1 MFAKSLLFSSLLVCS
16 FSIFVNVKA
25 SNTPDSDD
33 KFLTLPINFER
44 YNIIQATL
52 DELGASA
59 TEPLMKNMMELTL
72 GYEET
77 TIKNLVIDIVK
88 ESKTNPIDR
97 EICLKNLAKAIH
109 KYDKK
114 HIADSKINQL
124 AVIILENFPSAQD
137 GDKPQTINL
146 QKTITSK
153 NQPSSYP
160 LLDLT
165 RHKMNAT
172 ENNPKNSPNKKIELL
187 KDEML
192 KGAAYGAGGA
202 LGAGTIIVVGLG
214 IKKIL
219 SSSEE

>member
-1 MFAKSLLFSSLLVCS
+1 MPAKFMLFISLLISSL
-16 FSIFVNVKA
+16 SIFSVKD
-25 SNTPDSDD
+25 SNFYSDS

-52 DELGASA
+52 NELGASA
-59 TEPLMKNMMELTL
+59 DEPLMKNIMELTL
-72 GYEET
+72 GYEEI

-88 ESKTNPIDR
+88 ESKTNSIDR

-109 KYDKK
+109 KYDRKQR
-114 HIADSKINQL
+114 AVSKSNRL
-124 AVIILENFPSAQD
+124 AEIILEPLGLGS
-137 GDKPQTINL
+137 DKPQTVNL

-160 LLDLT
+160 LLDLA
-165 RHKMNAT
+165 RHQMNAT
-172 ENNPKNSPNKKIELL
+172 ESKPKNPPNKKIELL
-187 KDEML
+187 KNEML